1 MEIKVFFCE
10 RVEIG
15 MGAEAGVI
23 DIDLACW
30 VTLFSILSFAFG
42 FFNSSPLFK
51 KIFYTL
57 GAFF

>member
-1 MEIKVFFCE
+1 
-10 RVEIG
+10 

-57 GAFF
+57 GALF